1 MTLTT
6 AITTTTSESVLVRLR
21 SEFLLFPGMCLTVE
35 QAARLLDVT
44 RDEAGGLL
52 AVLEFEGL
60 VVQGKRGDYRSTSP
74 LLS

>member
-1 MTLTT
+1 MT
-6 AITTTTSESVLVRLR
+6 AGGSDLVRLR

-44 RDEAGGLL
+44 RDEAAGLL
-52 AVLEFEGL
+52 AVLESEGL
-60 VVQGKRGDYRSTSP
+60 VVHSQQGAYRSASP

>member
-1 MTLTT
+1 
-6 AITTTTSESVLVRLR
+6 
-21 SEFLLFPGMCLTVE
+21 MCLTVE

>member
-1 MTLTT
+1 MT
-6 AITTTTSESVLVRLR
+6 AEGSDLVRLR

-44 RDEAGGLL
+44 RDEAAGLL
-52 AVLEFEGL
+52 ALLESEGL
-60 VVQGKRGDYRSTSP
+60 VVHGQRGAYRSASP

>member
-1 MTLTT
+1 M
-6 AITTTTSESVLVRLR
+6 TTSESDLVRLR

-35 QAARLLDVT
+35 QAARLLDVS
-44 RDEAGGLL
+44 RDEAAGLL

-60 VVQGKRGDYRSTSP
+60 VAHGKGGAYKSTSP

>member
-1 MTLTT
+1 MTT
-6 AITTTTSESVLVRLR
+6 ATAMTGDLVRLR

-35 QAARLLDVT
+35 QASRLLDVT
-44 RDEAGGLL
+44 RDEAAGLL

-60 VVQGKRGDYRSTSP
+60 VAPGKRGAYRSTSP

>member
-1 MTLTT
+1 MTVG
-6 AITTTTSESVLVRLR
+6 ESDLVRLR

-44 RDEAGGLL
+44 RDEAAELL
-52 AVLEFEGL
+52 AMLEFEGL
-60 VVQGKRGDYRSTSP
+60 VVHGQRNAYRSAAP

>member
-1 MTLTT
+1 MTT
-6 AITTTTSESVLVRLR
+6 AIAMTAEGSDLVRLR
-21 SEFLLFPGMCLTVE
+21 SEFVLFPGMCLTVE

-52 AVLEFEGL
+52 AALEFEGL